1 MNEPLFTE
9 VQRTVLIGN
18 SKAASLVDDF
28 DPFPVVRLYT
38 PDANAVWL
46 LTELDVRAG
55 IAFGLCDLGMGF
67 PEVGYVSLRE
77 LETGRGPA
85 GLPIARDDHFVAN
98 KPLSAYVRLA
108 RTAERIV
115 T

>member
-1 MNEPLFTE
+1 MTAPLFTE
-9 VQRTVLIGN
+9 SQRALLIAN
-18 SKAASLVDDF
+18 RQATLLDEDS

-38 PDANAVWL
+38 PDANAAWL

-55 IAFGLCDLGMGF
+55 IAYGLCDLGMGF

-85 GLPIARDDHFVAN
+85 GLPIVRDDHFVADR
-98 KPLSAYVRLA
+98 PLSAYARLA
-108 RTAERIV
+108 RVAERIV